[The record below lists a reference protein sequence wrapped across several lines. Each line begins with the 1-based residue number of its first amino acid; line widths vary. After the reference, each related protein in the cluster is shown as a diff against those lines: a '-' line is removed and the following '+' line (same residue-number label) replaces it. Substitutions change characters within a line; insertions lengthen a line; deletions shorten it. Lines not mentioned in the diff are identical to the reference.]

1 MQNVSKHPGVYSQQ
15 SSRLLPMN
23 STNKKPRK
31 NIFEFDEK
39 TFKQKH
45 GTAIGTKFAP
55 PYAILYMADLEEKL
69 LEIFEK
75 NPMIWWRYIDD
86 IFHLGTW

>member
-15 SSRLLPMN
+15 SSRPLPMN
-23 STNKKPRK
+23 STNKKNRK

-39 TFKQKH
+39 TIKQKH

-55 PYAILYMADLEEKL
+55 PYAILYMADLKEKL
-69 LEIFEK
+69 GNFLK
-75 NPMIWWRYIDD
+75 K
-86 IFHLGTW
+86 TQ

>member
-15 SSRLLPMN
+15 SSKPLPMN
-23 STNKKPRK
+23 STNKKNRK

-39 TFKQKH
+39 TIKQKH

-75 NPMIWWRYIDD
+75 KQ
-86 IFHLGTW
+86 